1 MISHAS
7 EILRAFIAAEESKL
21 EGFKMT
27 HMPTLGKAYEAIT
40 MAAVDKRFVLPPGL
54 DLRVVS
60 GFIEG
65 SQNQFD
71 CMLVQGAGEQYGLTN
86 EYRYPIERVLCVF
99 EVKKYLTKA
108 DLADA
113 INHLADAQKL
123 HLEATYEKPN
133 EKPFSSIRSAV
144 RSYERI
150 TGKIGPESY
159 RALDAMPL
167 QERTFIGFLERQR
180 HAPVTVVL
188 GYDGHRSESGLRGAL
203 LKIMAGEVS
212 KSTNTSIDLLPTLMT
227 AGDFSIVKC
236 NAQPYL
242 VHREANG
249 WVAAASTRHNAAL
262 ILLELLWTK
271 ISSFCDIK
279 MPFGDDME
287 TETLVELFA
296 LQAVPH
302 GDAFGWNVTT
312 FEYPES
318 KLYRPQSAPWR
329 PARLSPAAISLVNQV
344 AIGGGETT
352 LDESLGAHI
361 QRTHGVSMDT
371 AVTELTQGD
380 GFARSIDKL
389 KVTSEATFVATLDDD
404 SGYLA
409 VDRDKLEKWCA
420 TQGLEPII
428 MTILSL

>member
-7 EILRAFIAAEESKL
+7 ELLRAFIAAEESKL

-40 MAAVDKRFVLPPGL
+40 MAGIDKRFVLPPGL

-60 GFIEG
+60 GFVEG

-71 CMLVQGAGEQYGLTN
+71 CMLVQGEGERYGLTN
-86 EYRYPIERVLCVF
+86 EYRYPIDQVLCVF
-99 EVKKYLTKA
+99 EVKKCLTKA

-113 INHLADAQKL
+113 INHLAAVQKL
-123 HLEATYEKPN
+123 HLDSAYGKRH
-133 EKPFSSIRSAV
+133 EKPFSSIRGAV

-167 QERTFIGFLERQR
+167 QERTLIGFLERQR

-188 GYDGHRSESGLRGAL
+188 GYDGYRSESGLRGAL
-203 LKIMAGEVS
+203 LKIMEGEVT
-212 KSTNTSIDLLPTLMT
+212 KATNTSIDLLPTLMT

-242 VHREANG
+242 VHREEDG

-271 ISSFCDIK
+271 ISSFCDVK

-296 LQAVPH
+296 LQALPH
-302 GDAFGWNVTT
+302 GDAFGWQVTT
-312 FEYPES
+312 FEYSEA
-318 KLYRPQSAPWR
+318 KLDRPQSAPWR
-329 PARLSPAAISLVNQV
+329 PTRLGPAAMTLATQV
-344 AIGGGETT
+344 ALGGGAIT
-352 LDESLGAHI
+352 LDEKLGGYLQKA
-361 QRTHGVSMDT
+361 HGVSLDM
-371 AVTELTQGD
+371 AVAELTQGD
-380 GFARSIDKL
+380 GFARSVDLL
-389 KVTSEATFVATLDDD
+389 KVTSEATFIDV
-404 SGYLA
+404 G
-409 VDRDKLEKWCA
+409 
-420 TQGLEPII
+420 
-428 MTILSL
+428 